1 MSKSNI
7 TKQLKKA
14 VQNHIDPIFEELQE
28 QYEAA
33 RFHRQLAAYRN
44 RIFEQTKPVV
54 NDTKLLQM
62 Q

>member
-1 MSKSNI
+1 MSKSNL

-14 VQNHIDPIFEELQE
+14 VKKQFDPIFEELQE

-44 RIFEQTKPVV
+44 RSFEQSKPVQ
-54 NDTKLLQM
+54 NANMLQM

>member
-1 MSKSNI
+1 MSNTNI

-14 VQNHIDPIFEELQE
+14 VEKHIDPIFEELQE

-33 RFHRQLAAYRN
+33 RFNRQMIAHRN
-44 RIFEQTKPVV
+44 RIFEQTKPVQ
-54 NDTKLLQM
+54 NAKMLQM